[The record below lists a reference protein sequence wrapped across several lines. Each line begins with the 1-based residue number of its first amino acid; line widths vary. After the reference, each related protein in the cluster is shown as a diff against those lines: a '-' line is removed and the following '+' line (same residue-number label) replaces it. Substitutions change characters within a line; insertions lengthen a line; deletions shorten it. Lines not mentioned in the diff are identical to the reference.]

1 MAREKFLAYGMMWN
15 AVDQGIGFQKL
26 YNDAKGKGLTYN
38 RNDMAAD
45 FREVKAE
52 YENAQQLR
60 SVQAGEIPPHVEVST
75 RRIAYT
81 EAFIYKAKVGT
92 QLSFGGPIT
101 EKFVTVLSKA
111 ALTLQQVAEQISQKW
126 GGWEYAKAERVVNI
140 QPLVALH
147 QVD

>member
-1 MAREKFLAYGMMWN
+1 MASGKFHAYGLMWN
-15 AVDQGIGFQKL
+15 AVERGFGFQKL
-26 YNDAKGKGLTYN
+26 YNDAKGKGLNYN

-52 YENAQQLR
+52 FTNSQQLR
-60 SVQAGEIPPHVEVST
+60 DVQAGEIPPHVDMTT

-81 EAFIYKAKVGT
+81 EAYIYKAKVGT

-111 ALTLQQVAEQISQKW
+111 ALTMQQIAEQITQKW
-126 GGWEYAKAERVVNI
+126 GGWEYAKAERVVQI
-140 QPLVALH
+140 QPLVAIH
-147 QVD
+147 QAD